1 MKRFIL
7 LCALLVICCSAAF
20 AQEDKVTQGV
30 VTTTTNTTY
39 TTVTQTKQVRMSDEE
54 WAEYKRQQ
62 KLKRQAYRDSIAVV
76 NQARRDS
83 IAAISQARRDSM
95 ALVNV
100 ARYEAD
106 SAKRVANAALA
117 QERRVANAALAKER
131 DAAVWGWK
139 NYVNINL
146 SGVSRR
152 YVGGISTPSIGIE
165 YIGGKR
171 FNRVVFLG
179 FGTGIV
185 FNTATD
191 SRQFSFRVYRSY
203 KDLGLCVASFPL
215 YANFRLY
222 MAREKCQPY
231 FSLSTGFRFSGKKK
245 EQIHTYDILSSS
257 QKTKFLN
264 TTYYVEYGTTQYF
277 LSPGFG
283 IDFLGKSGKG
293 VSLQASLFAITRPS
307 MDAEA
312 NDYGKL
318 YVNID
323 HSMGVGYHVQI
334 GFTF

>member
-7 LCALLVICCSAAF
+7 LCALLVICSSAAF

-39 TTVTQTKQVRMSDEE
+39 TTVTQTKQVRMSDEQ

-62 KLKRQAYRDSIAVV
+62 KLKR
-76 NQARRDS
+76 QARRDS

-117 QERRVANAALAKER
+117 QERRVANALLAKDR
-131 DAAVWGWK
+131 NVVTGDWK

-152 YVGGISTPSIGIE
+152 DGGGISTPSIGIE

-191 SRQFSFRVYRSY
+191 SGQFYSGSSFRD

-231 FSLSTGFRFSGKKK
+231 FSLSTGFRFSGKKS
-245 EQIHTYDILSSS
+245 EQIHTHDILSSS

-264 TTYYVEYGTTQYF
+264 TTYNVEYGTTQYF

-293 VSLQASLFAITRPS
+293 VSLQASLFAITRPW
-307 MDAEA
+307 MDAVA

>member
-62 KLKRQAYRDSIAVV
+62 KLKR
-76 NQARRDS
+76 QARRDS

-152 YVGGISTPSIGIE
+152 DGGGISTPSIGIE

-191 SRQFSFRVYRSY
+191 SGGQFYSGSTSHD

-231 FSLSTGFRFSGKKK
+231 FSLSTGFRFSGKKS

-264 TTYYVEYGTTQYF
+264 TTYDVEYGTTQYF

-293 VSLQASLFAITRPS
+293 VSLQASLFAITRPW
-307 MDAEA
+307 MGVEA

-318 YVNID
+318 YVNIH